1 MWESIFGTVLVGLI
15 KAIFA
20 RFQKD
25 PASETI
31 KEIRDEAK
39 SYESP
44 VPDKSDVIKRL

>member
-1 MWESIFGTVLVGLI
+1 MWESIFGTILVGFV

-25 PASETI
+25 PASEAI

-44 VPDKSDVIKRL
+44 VPGKPDVINRL